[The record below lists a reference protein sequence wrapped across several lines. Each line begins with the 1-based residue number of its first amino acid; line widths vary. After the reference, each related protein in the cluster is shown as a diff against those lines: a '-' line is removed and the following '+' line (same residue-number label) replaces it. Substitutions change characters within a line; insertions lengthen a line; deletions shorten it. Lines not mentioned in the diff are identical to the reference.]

1 MKKGKF
7 ILLLLVATLLIGA
20 AAFKLWQLAQVQD
33 NPGLLVASGRI
44 EGRLTTITPKSSGW
58 LREIKADEGQQVTK
72 GSLLAILDDEAQRQ
86 RTVAATENVKSLTQ
100 QLRSTQILVDIL
112 RRSVPLQITGAQI
125 ALKQEKDKHKK
136 VSIIYDQAKK
146 EAGRYQRLADQ
157 KSSCQELAEQK
168 MLQASVSEKEVAE
181 ACEDISHAE
190 NQLALALLGEQEIE
204 AKQAECDAL
213 ASRIAMAKAVLAE
226 QQSYLDDFVIRSP
239 LDGTVLT
246 RTVELG
252 ERVNVGTPLFT
263 LVDLN
268 RLYLKVYI
276 PEPDIG
282 KVIIGQEA
290 RVYVDAYPDRYFPA
304 RISKLSQQAE
314 FTPKNVETREERVKL
329 VFAVELALLKNDEG
343 ILKPGMPADG
353 ILRWQKDAEWKQ
365 P

>member
-1 MKKGKF
+1 MNKGKLV
-7 ILLLLVATLLIGA
+7 LLLLVATLLIGA
-20 AAFKLWQLAQVQD
+20 AGFKLWKMTQVQD

-44 EGRLTTITPKSSGW
+44 EGRVTTITPKSSGW

-72 GSLLAILDDEAQRQ
+72 GSLLIILEDEAQRQ
-86 RTVAATENVKSLTQ
+86 RALAAAANVKNLTQ
-100 QLRSTQILVDIL
+100 QLRSAQTRLDLL
-112 RRSVPLQITGAQI
+112 RQSVPLQIKGAQI
-125 ALKQEKDKHKK
+125 VLQQQKDKHKK
-136 VSIIYDQAKK
+136 FSIIYDKAQKD
-146 EAGRYQRLADQ
+146 AGRYQRLADQ
-157 KSSCQELAEQK
+157 KTTCQEVAEQK
-168 MLQASVSEKEVAE
+168 VLQALVSEKEVAG
-181 ACEDISHAE
+181 ACEDISRAE
-190 NQLALALLGEQEIE
+190 NQLALALLGDQEIE

-252 ERVNVGTPLFT
+252 ERVNIGTPLLT

-282 KVIIGQEA
+282 KVIIGQGA
-290 RVYVDAYPDRYFPA
+290 RVSVDAYPNRYFSA
-304 RISKLSQQAE
+304 RVSKLSQQAE
-314 FTPKNVETREERVKL
+314 FTPKNVETKEERVKL

-353 ILRWQKDAEWKQ
+353 TIRWQKDAKWNQ

>member
-1 MKKGKF
+1 MNKGKLV
-7 ILLLLVATLLIGA
+7 LLLLVATLLIGA
-20 AAFKLWQLAQVQD
+20 AGFKLWKMTQVQD

-44 EGRLTTITPKSSGW
+44 EGRVTTITPKSSGW

-72 GSLLAILDDEAQRQ
+72 GSLLIILEDEAQRQ
-86 RTVAATENVKSLTQ
+86 RALAAAANVKNLTQ
-100 QLRSTQILVDIL
+100 QLRSAQTRLDLL
-112 RRSVPLQITGAQI
+112 RQSVPLQIKGAQI
-125 ALKQEKDKHKK
+125 VLQQQKDKHKK
-136 VSIIYDQAKK
+136 FSIIYDKALKD
-146 EAGRYQRLADQ
+146 AGRYQRLADQ
-157 KSSCQELAEQK
+157 KTSCQEVAEQK
-168 MLQASVSEKEVAE
+168 ILQASVSEKEVAA
-181 ACEDISHAE
+181 ACEDISSAE

-213 ASRIAMAKAVLAE
+213 ASRITMARAVHAE
-226 QQSYLDDFVIRSP
+226 QQSYLDDLVIRSP

-252 ERVNVGTPLFT
+252 ERVNAGTPLFT

-268 RLYLKVYI
+268 SLYLKVYI

-282 KVIIGQEA
+282 KVGIGGEA

-304 RISKLSQQAE
+304 RVSKLSQQAE

-329 VFAVELALLKNDEG
+329 VFAVELALLINDKG

-353 ILRWQKDAEWKQ
+353 IIRWQKDAQWKQ

>member
-1 MKKGKF
+1 MKKGKLV
-7 ILLLLVATLLIGA
+7 LLLLVATLLIGA
-20 AAFKLWQLAQVQD
+20 AGFKLWKMNQIQ
-33 NPGLLVASGRI
+33 NTPGLLVASGRI

-72 GSLLAILDDEAQRQ
+72 DSVLAILADEAQRQ
-86 RTVAATENVKSLTQ
+86 RTAAATENVKDLTQ
-100 QLRSTQILVDIL
+100 QLRSAQTRLDL
-112 RRSVPLQITGAQI
+112 LHRSVPLQIKEAQI
-125 ALKQEKDKHKK
+125 VLKQEKDKHIKI
-136 VSIIYDQAKK
+136 SIIYDQAKK
-146 EAGRYQRLADQ
+146 EANRYQKLVVQ

-181 ACEDISHAE
+181 ACEDISLAE
-190 NQLALALLGEQEIE
+190 NQLAQALLGEQEIE
-204 AKQAECDAL
+204 AKQAERDAL
-213 ASRIAMAKAVLAE
+213 VSRIAMAKAMLAE

-252 ERVNVGTPLFT
+252 ERVNVGNPLFT

-290 RVYVDAYPDRYFPA
+290 RVSVDAYPDRYFPA
-304 RISKLSQQAE
+304 RVSKLSQQAE

-329 VFAVELALLKNDEG
+329 VFAVELALLENDEG

-353 ILRWQKDAEWKQ
+353 IIRWLKDAEWKQ